1 MKERLQELLT
11 HEHLTPVRFAELVE
25 VQRSSVSHVLSGR
38 NKPSLDFI
46 GKILSAFPHV
56 SPDWLILGTGE
67 YKRTPSG
74 RTLEAPVVN
83 REVKPASP
91 QQSFVNSPPPV
102 REESRATYGQKALFE
117 ESLQAPSAPGQA
129 VVSGVPDQEMPPA
142 AAPAG
147 KGASQVVKMGFFYA
161 DRTFEVYYPGR

>member
-1 MKERLQELLT
+1 MKERLQELLD

-74 RTLEAPVVN
+74 RSLESPVVN
-83 REVKPASP
+83 REVRPASP
-91 QQSFVNSPPPV
+91 QQPPLKSPPPV
-102 REESRATYGQKALFE
+102 REESQAAYGQRALFE
-117 ESLQAPSAPGQA
+117 ESLRAPAAPERTAVPGQHKPPEA
-129 VVSGVPDQEMPPA
+129 PPA
-142 AAPAG
+142 ERELSP
-147 KGASQVVKMGFFYA
+147 VVKMVFFYA
-161 DRTFEVYYPGR
+161 DRTFEVYYPNG